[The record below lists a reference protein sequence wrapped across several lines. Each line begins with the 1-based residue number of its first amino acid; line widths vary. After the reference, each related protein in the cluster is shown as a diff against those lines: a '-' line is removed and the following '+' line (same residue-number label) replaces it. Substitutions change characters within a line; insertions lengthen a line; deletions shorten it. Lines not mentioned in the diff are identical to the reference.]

1 MGVPWSEAREVGS
14 LIGVKTVVNEF
25 VAYQDLAR
33 LIEAGA
39 ISPRSATIAA
49 YALCGFAN
57 FGSLA
62 ILLGGIDG
70 IAPERRA
77 EAAALGLRSIVAGTL
92 TTCITGC
99 LAGLFV

>member
-1 MGVPWSEAREVGS
+1 M
-14 LIGVKTVVNEF
+14 
-25 VAYQDLAR
+25 Q
-33 LIEAGA
+33 AGA
-39 ISPRSATIAA
+39 LSPRSAVIAT

-70 IAPERRA
+70 IAPGRRA
-77 EAAALGLRSIVAGTL
+77 EAAELGLRSIVASTI
-92 TTCITGC
+92 TTCLTGC